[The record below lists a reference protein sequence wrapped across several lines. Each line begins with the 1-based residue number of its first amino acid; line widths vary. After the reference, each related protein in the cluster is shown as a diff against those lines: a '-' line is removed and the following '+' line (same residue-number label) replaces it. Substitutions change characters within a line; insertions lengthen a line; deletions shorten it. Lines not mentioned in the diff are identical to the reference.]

1 MPTSGQFIL
10 SINRHCSAH
19 ISPRPSRPVARP
31 MHHSQAA
38 HERVAVAAVATTAA
52 LVALLLHQAQ
62 CLTCVGLVLCVM
74 GGLRGL
80 RRDSCC
86 WQCCMAA
93 LTLAWLGALCVYQ
106 APSRDRAGVARGGGR
121 EY

>member
-1 MPTSGQFIL
+1 
-10 SINRHCSAH
+10 
-19 ISPRPSRPVARP
+19 

-38 HERVAVAAVATTAA
+38 HERVAGAVVATTAA

-62 CLTCVGLVLCVM
+62 CLTCVGLILCVM

-86 WQCCMAA
+86 WQCGMAA
-93 LTLAWLGALCVYQ
+93 LTLLWLGALCVYQ
-106 APSRDRAGVARGGGR
+106 APAWGRQGVPRGEAR